1 MPSAFGRGS
10 YGRASDAA
18 ADFDT
23 LCASSAFRKEV
34 HQLKSAQDDLELSLV
49 DQRNRII
56 ADAERRLKGLET
68 GCVLVVAPRAL
79 TSPRTSATDAIRRKT
94 IGTERVKALQAF
106 DVSALEQ
113 FDLLRRKQVNTL
125 LQLGV
130 PEPIEADTVARL
142 AKILDDGDA

>member
-1 MPSAFGRGS
+1 VFFLQR
-10 YGRASDAA
+10 
-18 ADFDT
+18 FT
-23 LCASSAFRKEV
+23 LSSR
-34 HQLKSAQDDLELSLV
+34 
-49 DQRNRII
+49 
-56 ADAERRLKGLET
+56 
-68 GCVLVVAPRAL
+68 
-79 TSPRTSATDAIRRKT
+79 RTSATDAIRRKT

-130 PEPIEADTVARL
+130 PEPIETDTVARL